1 MNEQQHQAS
10 ESHVP
15 KLPLNN
21 NADDEK
27 FVSDLSTIL
36 VASIQETKDRI
47 SQIEYIFCT
56 QLYPNLQS
64 KSKTLIKLDNRL
76 KKKESEFNELR
87 GENRR
92 IKEEVVEKRR
102 RIEELRCEIDEGMVL
117 QKSLVELVQSKGL
130 LLAERERE
138 LKESEEK
145 KKVAVARVSELEVK
159 LREVEEGEELRENL
173 RLRVSESEK
182 KNEILLEKVRCLE
195 ERVIGQNSLVEQVE
209 SLNFELHNEKMKRNR
224 MIEAYKRLKSQ
235 HNYLREKVG
244 LTAGNM
250 IHKNKLENEIDLPKL
265 KSPITENGL
274 EFNNPYISMDAC
286 EAVRVKSETPEDNF
300 VGLEDRTHDVFIAS
314 CEINKMKEK
323 ALEDDKGANISPHSS
338 SFRVVPKCPS
348 STKSVSV
355 SGTKR
360 PASSWRQTRAHQSR
374 AGPDPHDDFLDT
386 PLENIRE
393 NLNKDINKE
402 DHRDTI
408 QKDISINSSDDET
421 QDLNAK
427 SSSPQKKE
435 SSFPTANKR
444 SFKYVE
450 PVRKKAERE
459 NLKGVECKQCRKF
472 YESVLPNG
480 DGKEPDGSKQNFRCE
495 HLDDVSRHRYRYAP
509 PMTPE
514 GFWNIGFESEM

>member
-10 ESHVP
+10 ESHAP
-15 KLPLNN
+15 KLPLND

-27 FVSDLSTIL
+27 FVSGLSTIL

-92 IKEEVVEKRR
+92 ITGEVVEKRR
-102 RIEELRCEIDEGMVL
+102 RIEELRREVDEGMVL

-145 KKVAVARVSELEVK
+145 RKVAVARVSELEVK
-159 LREVEEGEELRENL
+159 LREVEEGEELCENL
-173 RLRVSESEK
+173 RWRVSE
-182 KNEILLEKVRCLE
+182 I
-195 ERVIGQNSLVEQVE
+195 IGENSLVEQVE
-209 SLNFELHNEKMKRNR
+209 SLNSELQSERMKRNR
-224 MIEAYKRLKSQ
+224 MIETYKRLKSQ

-250 IHKNKLENEIDLPKL
+250 IHQNKLENGSDLHKH

-274 EFNNPYISMDAC
+274 AFDNPYISMDAC
-286 EAVRVKSETPEDNF
+286 EAVRVKSKAPEDNF
-300 VGLEDRTHDVFIAS
+300 GGLEDRTHDVFIDS
-314 CEINKMKEK
+314 CEINKMKENASK
-323 ALEDDKGANISPHSS
+323 DDKGANMSPHSS
-338 SFRVVPKCPS
+338 SFNVMPKCPS
-348 STKSVSV
+348 SSKSVSV

-386 PLENIRE
+386 PLENIRQ
-393 NLNKDINKE
+393 NLNKDISKE
-402 DHRDTI
+402 DQPDPI
-408 QKDISINSSDDET
+408 QKDISMNSSDDET

-427 SSSPQKKE
+427 CTPQKME
-435 SSFPTANKR
+435 PSFTTANKR

-472 YESVLPNG
+472 YEAVLPNG
-480 DGKEPDGSKQNFRCE
+480 DGKEPDTSKQNFRCE
-495 HLDDVSRHRYRYAP
+495 HLDGVSRHRYRYAP

>member
-10 ESHVP
+10 ESHAP
-15 KLPLNN
+15 KLPLND

-27 FVSDLSTIL
+27 FVSGLSTIL

-92 IKEEVVEKRR
+92 ITGEVVEKRR
-102 RIEELRCEIDEGMVL
+102 RIEELRREVDEGMVL

-145 KKVAVARVSELEVK
+145 RKVAVARVSELEVK
-159 LREVEEGEELRENL
+159 LREVEEGEELCENL
-173 RLRVSESEK
+173 RWRVSESEK

-195 ERVIGQNSLVEQVE
+195 ERVIGENSLVEQVE
-209 SLNFELHNEKMKRNR
+209 SLNSELQSERMKRNR
-224 MIEAYKRLKSQ
+224 MIETYKRLKSQ

-250 IHKNKLENEIDLPKL
+250 IHQNKLENGSDLHKH

-274 EFNNPYISMDAC
+274 AFDNPYISMDAC
-286 EAVRVKSETPEDNF
+286 EAVRVKSKAPEDNF
-300 VGLEDRTHDVFIAS
+300 GGLEDRTHDVFIDS
-314 CEINKMKEK
+314 CEINKMKENASK
-323 ALEDDKGANISPHSS
+323 DDKGANMSPHSS
-338 SFRVVPKCPS
+338 SFNVMPKCPS
-348 STKSVSV
+348 SSKSVSV

-386 PLENIRE
+386 PLENIRQ
-393 NLNKDINKE
+393 NLNKDISKE
-402 DHRDTI
+402 DQPDPI
-408 QKDISINSSDDET
+408 QKDISMNSSDDET

-427 SSSPQKKE
+427 CTPQKME
-435 SSFPTANKR
+435 PSFTTANKR

-472 YESVLPNG
+472 YEAVLPNG
-480 DGKEPDGSKQNFRCE
+480 DGKEPDTSKQNFRCE
-495 HLDDVSRHRYRYAP
+495 HLDGVSRHRYRYAP